1 MERQRVVKSAERKDS
16 ALVSFESEVETLN
29 NKVGTLSKDL
39 SGRRKINQSGE
50 DPLLIIQRLEEEKNF
65 FDSEA
70 RLMADK
76 YKDATAQAQ
85 NLERETKRLERET
98 DETKELLTLAEASL
112 AKQGFEI
119 DSKETVERL
128 HEIWRELGVDS
139 AVRENSR
146 KEIGSCLEDTCGR
159 KLKEASELKMQT
171 EEEIRKLADK
181 LDTMQAALGISSV
194 STNEKAGSTLLECLG
209 DLRRQVLQLQPQ
221 CQYAV
226 ERREKLLKDAADLTK
241 ALGLSTDQLSFN
253 LRVLLQQKLSASA
266 LLEGADVT
274 KSGRKQRA
282 SVMKTVDSLVS
293 ELSFLGRSQGLDD
306 IAEEEP
312 ESESQRSVSDAT
324 QVECGPPKSLDSE
337 FLSRCEQDITELR
350 VKKSETLVRN
360 RELHQE
366 AATLAGEMYLPS
378 NYIVSAVETTLK
390 QRLQALPAWWSKDA
404 AEEVSTAVATY
415 ASTVKATT
423 VFSQHLQS
431 IHESLVIMADAR
443 RSLST
448 SLGIIVEH
456 AQKTLLDIV
465 GREIDASE
473 AYTSFHDALFRLP
486 ALSEDLTNAC
496 ISEMEALVS
505 GVEAMT
511 QSEIEALTVVWEA
524 LSVSSAERRDFW
536 GKIEES
542 IGETQANKQNPFDEV
557 HRLCSL
563 AGEGWVLAAVE
574 EATKGYKELDKRLFK
589 LDRIHQEVEKLRSRQ
604 DTKSR
609 ILSLDSEVR
618 ILNEQLSNF
627 EDQQCSKQRLLTKK
641 SGGSKLLKEE
651 RFRKQMQ
658 GKFTSK
664 LEQLAALL
672 GLWEKE
678 EDAAFDPTLLSDD
691 VRMLMESPEKT
702 ETWVEQRTKLMP
714 LRTVQT
720 TKSPTRKRPIENSP
734 QQKPINS
741 RSTIHSLRHKSGT
754 TPPRKRAAH
763 STSALAQSS
772 RSAPAS
778 TAKKLS
784 SHDSKV
790 RQAPKTTDISN
801 KRKPQE
807 QVKASTKPPK
817 MQRTEKDNHSRLQKV
832 LSPKKTTPK
841 KAREEKR
848 GSRRRE
854 SPALPPFGRILLE
867 AASPKPG
874 DKENK

>member
-1 MERQRVVKSAERKDS
+1 MT
-16 ALVSFESEVETLN
+16 FESEVETLN
-29 NKVGTLSKDL
+29 NKVVTLSKDL

-50 DPLLIIQRLEEEKNF
+50 DPLLIIRRLEEEKNF

-76 YKDATAQAQ
+76 YKDATARAQ
-85 NLERETKRLERET
+85 NLERETKRVERET
-98 DETKELLTLAEASL
+98 DETKELLALAEASL
-112 AKQGFEI
+112 ANQGVEI
-119 DSKETVERL
+119 DSKEAVERL

-146 KEIGSCLEDTCGR
+146 KEIQSCLEDTCGR

-171 EEEIRKLADK
+171 EEDIRKLAEK
-181 LDTMQAALGISSV
+181 LDKMQAALGVTSD
-194 STNEKAGSTLLECLG
+194 STNDKSGSTLLECLG

-226 ERREKLLKDAADLTK
+226 GRREKLFKDAADLTK

-253 LRVLLQQKLSASA
+253 LRVLLQQELSASA
-266 LLEGADVT
+266 LLESADVT

-293 ELSFLGRSQGLDD
+293 ELSFLGRSEGLAD
-306 IAEEEP
+306 ILEEEP
-312 ESESQRSVSDAT
+312 ESISDAT
-324 QVECGPPKSLDSE
+324 QEVEYGPPKSLDSE

-366 AATLAGEMYLPS
+366 AATLAGEMYLTS
-378 NYIVSAVETTLK
+378 DYIVSAVETTLK
-390 QRLQALPAWWSKDA
+390 QRLQVLPSWWSKDA

-423 VFSQHLQS
+423 AFSQHLQS
-431 IHESLVIMADAR
+431 IHESLVILADAR

-448 SLGIIVEH
+448 SLGSIVEH

-511 QSEIEALTVVWEA
+511 QSEIEALTVIWEA
-524 LSVSSAERRDFW
+524 LNVSSAERRDFW
-536 GKIEES
+536 GRIEES
-542 IGETQANKQNPFDEV
+542 IGETQASKQNPFNEV
-557 HRLCSL
+557 YRLCSL
-563 AGEGWVLAAVE
+563 SGESWVLAAVE
-574 EATKGYKELDKRLFK
+574 EARKGYKELHKRLFK
-589 LDRIHQEVEKLRSRQ
+589 LERIHQEVEKLRSRQ

-627 EDQQCSKQRLLTKK
+627 EDLQCSKQRLLTKK

-664 LEQLAALL
+664 LEQLADLL

-678 EDAAFDPTLLSDD
+678 EGATFDPSLLSDD
-691 VRMLMESPEKT
+691 VRMLLENPEKT
-702 ETWVEQRTKLMP
+702 ETWVEQRTKLMQ

-720 TKSPTRKRPIENSP
+720 TKSPSLKRPIENSP
-734 QQKPINS
+734 QQKPIPS
-741 RSTIHSLRHKSGT
+741 RATIHSLRQKSGM
-754 TPPRKRAAH
+754 TPPRKRVAQ
-763 STSALAQSS
+763 STSTLAQSS
-772 RSAPAS
+772 RGASAS
-778 TAKKLS
+778 TTQKLP

-790 RQAPKTTDISN
+790 RQAPKTTDVSN

-807 QVKASTKPPK
+807 QVKALMKPPK
-817 MQRTEKDNHSRLQKV
+817 MQRTEEDAHSRLQKM
-832 LSPKKTTPK
+832 LSPKKTPTK
-841 KAREEKR
+841 KEPEEKR
-848 GSRRRE
+848 GSMRRE
-854 SPALPPFGRILLE
+854 SVALPPFGRILSE
-867 AASPKPG
+867 VASPGPG
-874 DKENK
+874 DKENE